1 MLFRQGFLFKLKP
14 NGQQARLM
22 SRFAGCCRFVY
33 NKGLSWAKEQYE
45 NKTGKHPSYKNLSA
59 LLPDWKKDPEMLWL
73 SECYSQCLQQSMKDL
88 SRAYCNFFSGR
99 TAFPVFHRKYG
110 ANDAFRYP
118 QGFKIDET
126 GKQIYLPGIGFV
138 KYRRSRY
145 IEGKAKNIT
154 VIRKAD
160 GWYVSIQTEYEK
172 EVPVHQGDEVGIDMG
187 VAWFCTLSDGI
198 QIAPCNTLKKHLK
211 KLAQL
216 QRSLSRK
223 EKFSSNWRKAQR
235 EVAKLHQRI
244 GNKRQ
249 DFINKVALDLSKK
262 HAVIYREDLRIKNMT
277 ASAAGTVEE
286 PGHNVGQKSG
296 LNRAILDQAWGKFF
310 QRLEWKCE
318 QRGAQVIKVSPQYT
332 SRICP
337 VCGYESKENR
347 KSQANF
353 KCMACGYRENA
364 DVVGARNI
372 KVRGQRMSACGE
384 LGEVGRAQVNRR
396 METVH
401 CAGQQ
406 QEPIEV
412 ISGVSH

>member
-1 MLFRQGFLFKLKP
+1 
-14 NGQQARLM
+14 
-22 SRFAGCCRFVY
+22 
-33 NKGLSWAKEQYE
+33 
-45 NKTGKHPSYKNLSA
+45 
-59 LLPDWKKDPEMLWL
+59 
-73 SECYSQCLQQSMKDL
+73 
-88 SRAYCNFFSGR
+88 
-99 TAFPVFHRKYG
+99 
-110 ANDAFRYP
+110 
-118 QGFKIDET
+118 
-126 GKQIYLPGIGFV
+126 
-138 KYRRSRY
+138 
-145 IEGKAKNIT
+145 
-154 VIRKAD
+154 
-160 GWYVSIQTEYEK
+160 
-172 EVPVHQGDEVGIDMG
+172 
-187 VAWFCTLSDGI
+187 
-198 QIAPCNTLKKHLK
+198 
-211 KLAQL
+211 
-216 QRSLSRK
+216 
-223 EKFSSNWRKAQR
+223 
-235 EVAKLHQRI
+235 
-244 GNKRQ
+244 
-249 DFINKVALDLSKK
+249 
-262 HAVIYREDLRIKNMT
+262 MT

-347 KSQANF
+347 RSQASF

-401 CAGQQ
+401 GAGQQ

-412 ISGVSH
+412 ISGASH

>member
-1 MLFRQGFLFKLKP
+1 MSTFFRT
-14 NGQQARLM
+14 R
-22 SRFAGCCRFVY
+22 
-33 NKGLSWAKEQYE
+33 
-45 NKTGKHPSYKNLSA
+45 H
-59 LLPDWKKDPEMLWL
+59 
-73 SECYSQCLQQSMKDL
+73 
-88 SRAYCNFFSGR
+88 
-99 TAFPVFHRKYG
+99 
-110 ANDAFRYP
+110 
-118 QGFKIDET
+118 
-126 GKQIYLPGIGFV
+126 
-138 KYRRSRY
+138 SRY

-172 EVPVHQGDEVGIDMG
+172 EVPVHQGDEVVMDMG
-187 VAWFCTLSDGI
+187 VVWFCTLTDGT
-198 QIAPCNTLKKHLK
+198 QISPCNALKKHLK
-211 KLAQL
+211 KLVQL
-216 QRSLSRK
+216 QRALSRK

-286 PGHNVGQKSG
+286 PCHNVAQKSG

-318 QRGAQVIKVSPQYT
+318 QRGGQVIKVAPQYT

-337 VCGYESKENR
+337 ICGYESKENR
-347 KSQANF
+347 RSQASF

-401 CAGQQ
+401 GAGQQ
-406 QEPIEV
+406 QEPIEL

>member
-1 MLFRQGFLFKLKP
+1 
-14 NGQQARLM
+14 
-22 SRFAGCCRFVY
+22 
-33 NKGLSWAKEQYE
+33 
-45 NKTGKHPSYKNLSA
+45 
-59 LLPDWKKDPEMLWL
+59 
-73 SECYSQCLQQSMKDL
+73 MKDL

-99 TAFPVFHRKYG
+99 TAYPVFHRRYG

-172 EVPVHQGDEVGIDMG
+172 EVPVHQGDEVGMDMG
-187 VAWFCTLSDGI
+187 VVWFCTLTDGT
-198 QIAPCNTLKKHLK
+198 QISPCNALKKHLK
-211 KLAQL
+211 KLVQL
-216 QRSLSRK
+216 QRALSRK

-244 GNKRQ
+244 GNIRQ

-286 PGHNVGQKSG
+286 PGHNVAQKSG

-318 QRGAQVIKVSPQYT
+318 QRGGQVIKVSPQYT

-337 VCGYESKENR
+337 ICGYESKENR
-347 KSQANF
+347 KSQASF
-353 KCMACGYRENA
+353 ECVACGYRGNA

-384 LGEVGRAQVNRR
+384 FGEVGRAQVNRR

-401 CAGQQ
+401 GAGQQ
-406 QEPIEV
+406 QE
-412 ISGVSH
+412 

>member
-1 MLFRQGFLFKLKP
+1 MR
-14 NGQQARLM
+14 
-22 SRFAGCCRFVY
+22 RFAGCCRFLW
-33 NKGLSWAKEQYE
+33 NKALALEKETYE
-45 NKTGKHPSYKNLSA
+45 ADKKRLGYYALAGKLR
-59 LLPDWKKDPEMLWL
+59 DWKKEEDTSFLAEAH
-73 SECYSQCLQQSMKDL
+73 SQILQQTLKDL
-88 SRAYCNFFSGR
+88 DRAYKNFFAKR
-99 TAFPVFHRKYG
+99 ADFPRFKKKGVH
-110 ANDAFRYP
+110 DAFRYP

-187 VAWFCTLSDGI
+187 VAWFCTLSDGT
-198 QIAPCNTLKKHLK
+198 QIAPCNALKKHLK
-211 KLAQL
+211 KLAQM
-216 QRSLSRK
+216 QRALSRK
-223 EKFSSNWRKAQR
+223 EKFSSNWKKAQR

-244 GNKRQ
+244 GNIRQ

-286 PGHNVGQKSG
+286 PGHNVAQKSG

-412 ISGVSH
+412 ISGASH